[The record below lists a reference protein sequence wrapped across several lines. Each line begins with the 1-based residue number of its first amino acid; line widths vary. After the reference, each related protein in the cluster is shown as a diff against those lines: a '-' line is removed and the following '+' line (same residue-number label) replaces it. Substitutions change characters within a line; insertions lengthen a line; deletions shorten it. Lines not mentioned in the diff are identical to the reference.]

1 MVVALR
7 IGVCMEMFMRMFIL
21 VLTSLYIS
29 KEATMV
35 RLLRTSRVATR
46 NRLDSWRGT
55 FGSDPASEPVYS
67 VSPPAAGSRR
77 RKSAQQHIREAA
89 R

>member
-1 MVVALR
+1 
-7 IGVCMEMFMRMFIL
+7 MELFMRMFML
-21 VLTSLYIS
+21 VLTLRYIS

-55 FGSDPASEPVYS
+55 FGSDLASDPVHS
-67 VSPPAAGSRR
+67 VSPPAAGSPR